1 LESILR
7 ISFQHRAR
15 PGVKSSRSKTART
28 ARIALA
34 MLFVLP
40 FASVEKAAAQSPAV
54 ASFGLM
60 PTEFVDTGSLAV
72 DSLSASADP
81 AGPACAICAAAT
93 MGDAALIAIPPLFL
107 LPQAVELL
115 HRTTGAEFVRLRS
128 HRVKG
133 SS

>member
-1 LESILR
+1 LR
-7 ISFQHRAR
+7 IFFQRRAR
-15 PGVKSSRSKTART
+15 PGVKSFRSKTVHT

-34 MLFVLP
+34 MLFALP
-40 FASVEKAAAQSPAV
+40 FAPVEKAAAQSPAV

-72 DSLSASADP
+72 DSLSAS